1 MTAKDCDFVDKLQE
15 QRDGQSGSG
24 LVEHASVVAD
34 PDWHSEV
41 LCDNLQEGDVFTSRS
56 DLPVTG
62 RTHFGSASGGEDR
75 DSVPA
80 LLQASLQPEGTFSDR
95 ESDRQLDLS
104 SLGDDSVAE
113 GTSSQ
118 KKTAVVTSSQTKTA
132 EVTSSRAKTAVVTSS
147 RAKTAVV
154 TINLRKRAV
163 VTSSQTKRAVV
174 TSSQTKT
181 SVVTSSQTKR
191 AVVTSSQTKRAVVTS
206 SQTKRAVVTSSQTK
220 RAVDGKERVSH
231 KEQVKKQTGKVDDEE
246 FQSKVE
252 TVVAGS
258 RVSYH
263 CRDCGKKFLA
273 PAMMR
278 YHLLQH
284 RGSHPHPCSDCGA
297 VFDQHHELNM
307 HIRSSHPLLAKKL
320 FPAAQGDGG
329 EDEKPESLSEETSGF
344 EAAEKPL
351 NGAGANSGTEKL
363 IEKNVEAAIVW
374 VDGKRVYSCLNCGQR
389 FSQRSRMKSHFQ
401 IHVNHRPHTCHEC
414 GVSFS
419 RKYRL
424 QRHTSTKH
432 PPTGPAVEACKKE
445 EEADANEEEED
456 NDDALPEKV
465 KTEKDSPTT
474 VNGSESFSCRECGQA
489 FTKQCSLARHVRS
502 HTNERRYSCKKCGS
516 AFYRLSHL
524 KMHVMRKHQSVR
536 PFICTLC
543 TASFTDAYHLHRH
556 EVTHTKHQPYKCPE
570 CQLAFSNT
578 RQLKNHLQSH
588 LLAGVETDGPT
599 RNTETRG
606 RGNSLSFSEGK
617 HSLTA
622 RCVELENADGLVDDA
637 SPSTMVDS
645 SSSSVNVEL
654 QGTDRPRGGACLP
667 LQWVVTP
674 DTDASPS
681 TELVPRDPTHE
692 RSIPETDAE
701 WKAYAAVNSSANSKR
716 KRNKPVKRV
725 RKQPASAS
733 HGCDAALPSSSS
745 PQQRAGPH
753 AGEKPYL
760 CKQCGQ
766 GFTKRHAVKRHELL
780 HLGVKPFV
788 CRECSRAFSRH
799 SHLVKHCRQHTGER
813 PYVCSVCGASF
824 LEPSHLKRHNRK
836 HTGGKGLCWGGG
848 GGMSLFK
855 ECFPRYRHES

>member
-1 MTAKDCDFVDKLQE
+1 MNAKDCDFVDKLQE
-15 QRDGQSGSG
+15 QREGQSGSG

-41 LCDNLQEGDVFTSRS
+41 LCDNLQEADVFTSRS
-56 DLPVTG
+56 DPQVTG
-62 RTHFGSASGGEDR
+62 RTHPGSASGEEDR

-80 LLQASLQPEGTFSDR
+80 LLRASLQPEGTFSDR

-104 SLGDDSVAE
+104 NLGDDSEAK
-113 GTSSQ
+113 G
-118 KKTAVVTSSQTKTA
+118 TSSQTKTA
-132 EVTSSRAKTAVVTSS
+132 VVTSSRAKTAVVNNSQ
-147 RAKTAVV
+147 AKTAVV

-163 VTSSQTKRAVV
+163 VTSRQAKTAVVTSRQTKTAVV

-181 SVVTSSQTKR
+181 
-191 AVVTSSQTKRAVVTS
+191 AVVTSSQTKRAG
-206 SQTKRAVVTSSQTK
+206 
-220 RAVDGKERVSH
+220 DGKERVSH

-246 FQSKVE
+246 FESKVE

-273 PAMMR
+273 PAMMK

-284 RGSHPHPCSDCGA
+284 RSSHPHPCSACAA
-297 VFDQHHELNM
+297 VFDQHQELNM
-307 HIRSSHPLLAKKL
+307 HIRSCHPLLAKKL
-320 FPAAQGDGG
+320 FPAAQGDRG

-344 EAAEKPL
+344 EAAEKQL
-351 NGAGANSGTEKL
+351 NGEGANPGTEKL
-363 IEKNVEAAIVW
+363 VEKNVEAAIVW
-374 VDGKRVYSCLNCGQR
+374 ADGKRVYSCLNCGQR
-389 FSQRSRMKSHFQ
+389 FSQRSRMKSHLQ

-414 GVSFS
+414 GVSFN
-419 RKYRL
+419 RKYHL
-424 QRHTSTKH
+424 QRHTSAKH
-432 PPTGPAVEACKKE
+432 PPTGPPVEACKKE
-445 EEADANEEEED
+445 EEEADANEEEEED
-456 NDDALPEKV
+456 NDDALPEEV
-465 KTEKDSPTT
+465 KTEKDSPIT
-474 VNGSESFSCRECGQA
+474 VNGSESFSCRKCGQT
-489 FTKQCSLARHVRS
+489 FTKRCSLARHGRS

-556 EVTHTKHQPYKCPE
+556 EVTHTEHQPYKCAE

-588 LLAGVETDGPT
+588 LLAGVETDEPT
-599 RNTETRG
+599 QNTETRG
-606 RGNSLSFSEGK
+606 RGNSVSFSEGK
-617 HSLTA
+617 ISLTA

-637 SPSTMVDS
+637 VDS
-645 SSSSVNVEL
+645 SSSSVNVDL
-654 QGTDRPRGGACLP
+654 QGTDKPKGGACLP
-667 LQWVVTP
+667 LEGVVTP

-681 TELVPRDPTHE
+681 TEPVPRSPRVPTHE
-692 RSIPETDAE
+692 GSIPETDTE
-701 WKAYAAVNSSANSKR
+701 WRAYAAVNSSANSKR
-716 KRNKPVKRV
+716 KRKKPVKRV
-725 RKQPASAS
+725 RKQQASAS

-745 PQQRAGPH
+745 PQQHSGPH
-753 AGEKPYL
+753 TGEKPYL

-836 HTGGKGLCWGGG
+836 HTGGKGLCRGGG
-848 GGMSLFK
+848 GGSLFK
-855 ECFPRYRHES
+855 ECFPRYRHIVQELCESRGGRPELAVLTSLLVSMDVKNY